1 MRKQHDS
8 FYIMYYKR
16 YKAYS
21 TIAENGLT
29 RRAVGDIVF
38 LSFLYAPEGENILR
52 HWMKYIKPYKTWF
65 ILGPLC
71 MIVEVIGEVLMP
83 MLLAR
88 VINAGNMGTLTVGSS
103 IGTAGLMILI
113 AVFMMAGGIGGCYF
127 SSKASIAFAGDIRND
142 LYSKIQSFS
151 FGNIDRFS
159 TGSLVT
165 RVTND
170 VTQMQNFVAMV
181 MRMALRAPGMMIGG
195 LIMAIRLRPSLATV
209 FLISIPVLLVF
220 VGGNILT
227 AFPRFKNVQAKVD
240 GLNSTVQENI
250 TNVRVVKSFV
260 REQDEN
266 VKFHKANGDLKNAQ
280 LRAMRIVIQ
289 MQPVTTLIMYI
300 TVIAVA
306 WQGHSLV
313 LGGEM
318 AVGDLSAFVN
328 YVIQILSSLI
338 MVTFLFM
345 MSSRAMA
352 SAKRIREVLEEEP
365 DLNDEAAAQKEL
377 TVKEGRVEFRN
388 VSFRYYKHSEDS
400 VLDNI
405 SLTIEPGSVVG
416 IIGSTG
422 CGKSTLVSMI
432 PRLYDP
438 DEGEILVDGVNVKD
452 YSLYNL
458 REGVGMV
465 LQKNVLFS
473 GTIAENLRW
482 GDENATDDEMISAAS
497 SSQADKF
504 VSTFADGYDTE
515 LDKGGNNLSGGQK
528 QRLCI
533 ARALLKKPKILILD
547 DSTSAVDTATEA
559 QIRHAFSHELA
570 GSTKIIIAQRI
581 ASVMDA
587 DQIIVM
593 NEGKITGVGTHDEL
607 LASNT
612 EYREIA
618 ESQLGK
624 KGA

>member
-1 MRKQHDS
+1 MK
-8 FYIMYYKR
+8 
-16 YKAYS
+16 
-21 TIAENGLT
+21 
-29 RRAVGDIVF
+29 
-38 LSFLYAPEGENILR
+38 
-52 HWMKYIKPYKTWF
+52 HWMKYIKPYKAWF

-142 LYSKIQSFS
+142 LYSKIQRFS

-170 VTQMQNFVAMV
+170 VTQMQNFVAML

-195 LIMAIRLRPSLATV
+195 LIMAIRLRPDLATV

-240 GLNSTVQENI
+240 SLNSTVQENI

-260 REQDEN
+260 REEDEIN
-266 VKFHKANGDLKNAQ
+266 KFGKANSELKNAAM
-280 LRAMRIVIQ
+280 RAMRIVIQ
-289 MQPVTTLIMYI
+289 MQPVTTLMMYI

-306 WQGHSLV
+306 WQGHTLV
-313 LGGEM
+313 LNGEM

-365 DLNDEAAAQKEL
+365 DLNDNDANQKDL
-377 TVKEGRVEFRN
+377 TVKEGRVEFRH

-400 VLDNI
+400 VLEDINL
-405 SLTIEPGSVVG
+405 SIEPGSIVG

-473 GTIAENLRW
+473 GTVAENLRW
-482 GDENATDDEMISAAS
+482 GDENATDEEMIAAAK

-504 VSTFADGYDTE
+504 VSSFTDGYE
-515 LDKGGNNLSGGQK
+515 SNLDKGGNNLSGGQK

-559 QIRHAFSHELA
+559 QIRSAFSNELA

-593 NEGKITGVGTHDEL
+593 NEGRITGVGTHDEL

>member
-1 MRKQHDS
+1 
-8 FYIMYYKR
+8 
-16 YKAYS
+16 
-21 TIAENGLT
+21 
-29 RRAVGDIVF
+29 
-38 LSFLYAPEGENILR
+38 
-52 HWMKYIKPYKTWF
+52 MKYIKPYKAWF

-71 MIVEVIGEVLMP
+71 MIVEVIGEVILP
-83 MLLAR
+83 MLLAG

-113 AVFMMAGGIGGCYF
+113 AIFTMAGGIGGCYF

-142 LYSKIQSFS
+142 LYRKIQSFS

>member
-1 MRKQHDS
+1 MK
-8 FYIMYYKR
+8 
-16 YKAYS
+16 
-21 TIAENGLT
+21 
-29 RRAVGDIVF
+29 
-38 LSFLYAPEGENILR
+38 
-52 HWMKYIKPYKTWF
+52 HWMKYIRPYKAWF

-83 MLLAR
+83 MLLAG
-88 VINAGNMGTLTVGSS
+88 VINSGNLGTLTVGSS

-113 AVFMMAGGIGGCYF
+113 ALIMMAGGIGGCYF

-142 LYSKIQSFS
+142 LYRKIQSFS

-170 VTQMQNFVAMV
+170 VTQMQNFVAML

-227 AFPRFKNVQAKVD
+227 AFPRFKNVQARVD

-266 VKFHKANGDLKNAQ
+266 AKFHKANGDLKNAQ

-306 WQGHSLV
+306 WQGHKLV

-365 DLNDEAAAQKEL
+365 DLNDETAAQKEL

-400 VLDNI
+400 VLDDI

-438 DEGEILVDGVNVKD
+438 DQGEILVDGVNVKD

-482 GDENATDDEMISAAS
+482 GDEDATDDQMIAAAS
-497 SSQADKF
+497 ASQADKF
-504 VSTFADGYDTE
+504 VSTFTDGYDTE

-559 QIRHAFSHELA
+559 QIRHAFTHELA

-587 DQIIVM
+587 DQIVVM
-593 NEGKITGVGTHDEL
+593 NEGRITGVGTHEEL

-624 KGA
+624 KEA

>member
-1 MRKQHDS
+1 
-8 FYIMYYKR
+8 
-16 YKAYS
+16 
-21 TIAENGLT
+21 
-29 RRAVGDIVF
+29 
-38 LSFLYAPEGENILR
+38 
-52 HWMKYIKPYKTWF
+52 MKYIKPYKAWF

-71 MIVEVIGEVLMP
+71 MIVEVIGEVILP
-83 MLLAR
+83 MLLAG

-113 AVFMMAGGIGGCYF
+113 AIFMMAGGIGGCYF

-142 LYSKIQSFS
+142 LYRKIQSFS

>member
-1 MRKQHDS
+1 MK
-8 FYIMYYKR
+8 
-16 YKAYS
+16 
-21 TIAENGLT
+21 
-29 RRAVGDIVF
+29 
-38 LSFLYAPEGENILR
+38 
-52 HWMKYIKPYKTWF
+52 HWMKYIKPYKAWF

-83 MLLAR
+83 MLLAG
-88 VINAGNMGTLTVGSS
+88 VINAGNAGTLTVGSS

-113 AVFMMAGGIGGCYF
+113 ALVMMAGGIGGCYY
-127 SSKASIAFAGDIRND
+127 SAKASIAFAGDIRND
-142 LYSKIQSFS
+142 LYRKVQSFS

-170 VTQMQNFVAMV
+170 VTQLQNFVAMV

-195 LIMAIRLRPSLATV
+195 LIMAVRLKPDLAV
-209 FLISIPVLLVF
+209 IFLISIPILLIF
-220 VGGNILT
+220 VGGNILRG
-227 AFPRFKNVQAKVD
+227 FPRFKAMQSKID

-260 REQDEN
+260 REEDEIK
-266 VKFHKANGDLKNAQ
+266 KFHRANGDLKNAAM
-280 LRAMRIVIQ
+280 RAMRVVIF
-289 MQPVTTLIMYI
+289 MQPVTTLVMYA
-300 TVIAVA
+300 TVVAVA
-306 WQGHSLV
+306 WQGHSMV
-313 LGGEM
+313 LGGSM

-328 YVIQILSSLI
+328 YVIQILSSLVMI
-338 MVTFLFM
+338 TFLLMF
-345 MSSRAMA
+345 SSRAMA

-365 DLNDEAAAQKEL
+365 DLNDDSAKQKDR
-377 TVKEGRVEFRN
+377 TVREGRVEFRH
-388 VSFRYYKHSEDS
+388 VSFRYYKNSEDS
-400 VLDNI
+400 VLDDI
-405 SLTIEPGSVVG
+405 SLTIEPGTTVG

-438 DEGEILVDGVNVKD
+438 DAGEILVDGVNVKD

-482 GDENATDDEMISAAS
+482 GDADATDEEMAAAAANA
-497 SSQADKF
+497 QADKF
-504 VSTFADGYDTE
+504 VTSFQKGYESE

-533 ARALLKKPKILILD
+533 ARALLKNPKILILD

-581 ASVMDA
+581 ASVMEA

-593 NEGKITGVGTHDEL
+593 NEGRITGTGTHEEL

-618 ESQLGK
+618 ESQLGR

>member
-1 MRKQHDS
+1 MK
-8 FYIMYYKR
+8 
-16 YKAYS
+16 
-21 TIAENGLT
+21 
-29 RRAVGDIVF
+29 
-38 LSFLYAPEGENILR
+38 
-52 HWMKYIKPYKTWF
+52 HWWKYIKPYKAWF

-83 MLLAR
+83 MLLAG
-88 VINAGNMGTLTVGSS
+88 VINAGNAGTLTVGSS
-103 IGTAGLMILI
+103 IGTAGLMILT
-113 AVFMMAGGIGGCYF
+113 ALFMMAGGIGGAYF

-142 LYSKIQSFS
+142 LYTKIQSFS

-170 VTQMQNFVAMV
+170 VTQMQNFVAMI

-195 LIMAIRLRPSLATV
+195 LIMAIRLRSDLAMT

-220 VGGNILT
+220 VGSNILT
-227 AFPRFKNVQAKVD
+227 AFPRFKNVQSKVD

-260 REQDEN
+260 REEDEN
-266 VKFHKANGDLKNAQ
+266 KKFHKANGDLKNAQ

-306 WQGHSLV
+306 WQGHKLV

-365 DLNDEAAAQKEL
+365 DLNDETAAQKEL
-377 TVKEGRVEFRN
+377 TVKEGRMEFRN

-400 VLDNI
+400 VLDDI

-438 DEGEILVDGVNVKD
+438 DQGEILVDGVNVKD

-482 GDENATDDEMISAAS
+482 GDEDATDDQMIAAAS
-497 SSQADKF
+497 ASQADKF
-504 VSTFADGYDTE
+504 VSTFTDGYDTE

-559 QIRHAFSHELA
+559 QIRHAFTHELA

-587 DQIIVM
+587 DQIVVM
-593 NEGKITGVGTHDEL
+593 NEGRITGVGTHEEL

-624 KGA
+624 KEA